1 MRLEWP
7 PLPWNYKLKEAEG
20 KIIRVLALASFR
32 DAWNLST
39 TAMLNDLI
47 SEENYLIHDLKKFQK
62 SCPAEWRILEIWF
75 EWQKI
80 NYSANV
86 VAE

>member
-1 MRLEWP
+1 
-7 PLPWNYKLKEAEG
+7 
-20 KIIRVLALASFR
+20 
-32 DAWNLST
+32 
-39 TAMLNDLI
+39 MLNDLI
-47 SEENYLIHDLKKFQK
+47 SEDNYLIHDLKKFQK

-75 EWQKI
+75 EWLKI